1 LVRAYRDVLSR
12 APAVDDAT
20 MRVAAELER
29 LSAEH
34 RDLLARHHELA
45 ERMEL
50 VETSRSYRMTRSL
63 GAWARRRD

>member
-1 LVRAYRDVLSR
+1 
-12 APAVDDAT
+12 
-20 MRVAAELER
+20 
-29 LSAEH
+29 
-34 RDLLARHHELA
+34 LA